1 MKKIT
6 SFCVDH
12 DHLEKGM
19 YVSREDGDVITYDL
33 RMVKPNQGG
42 YLENAGLHTLEHLF
56 ATYVRNTE
64 ESDAIVYVG
73 PMGCRTGFYLL
84 TRDTLSRARA
94 LALVQ
99 ETMAFIAP
107 AAGNAATTAI
117 MIWPRPSAMRKHTV
131 RCSESGAQ
139 RAWSTHQR
147 ERSKCPWVI
156 RKFSEI
162 RGCFF

>member
-84 TRDTLSRARA
+84 TRGLSPVQA
-94 LALVQ
+94 LALTVDSFRF
-99 ETMAFIAP
+99 MASYEGPIPGASEVECGNYRDMDLP
-107 AAGNAATTAI
+107 AARAECAAMLPVLEALTADGL
-117 MIWPRPSAMRKHTV
+117 HY
-131 RCSESGAQ
+131 
-139 RAWSTHQR
+139 
-147 ERSKCPWVI
+147 
-156 RKFSEI
+156 
-162 RGCFF
+162 

>member
-99 ETMAFIAP
+99 ETRRSSRRASFRESAVG
-107 AAGNAATTAI
+107 ASRRTRTANV
-117 MIWPRPSAMRKHTV
+117 S
-131 RCSESGAQ
+131 
-139 RAWSTHQR
+139 
-147 ERSKCPWVI
+147 RS
-156 RKFSEI
+156 
-162 RGCFF
+162 

>member
-64 ESDAIVYVG
+64 ESGADGLPHRLLPADERYAVQSTCACAG
-73 PMGCRTGFYLL
+73 TG
-84 TRDTLSRARA
+84 DDG
-94 LALVQ
+94 V
-99 ETMAFIAP
+99 
-107 AAGNAATTAI
+107 
-117 MIWPRPSAMRKHTV
+117 H
-131 RCSESGAQ
+131 
-139 RAWSTHQR
+139 
-147 ERSKCPWVI
+147 
-156 RKFSEI
+156 
-162 RGCFF
+162 RGL